1 MSHKIEKYGPV
12 FEAARGVQTY
22 VNGITVYHTK
32 SGRRDKATMREVA
45 EAVYP
50 HLPTATRNS
59 VSVEDVATA
68 LKDRSHVM
76 HDFHAQYETVTSHE
90 GEVTHW
96 LSYST
101 DTSCGSGPRDKFII
115 LWPAQDNPVPARV
128 RGCFVSA
135 RGTRHAECS

>member
-45 EAVYP
+45 EAVFP
-50 HLPTATRNS
+50 TLPSATQDAMT
-59 VSVEDVATA
+59 VEDVATA

-76 HDFHAQYETVTSHE
+76 HNFHAQAETVTSPE
-90 GEVTHW
+90 GVVSHW

-101 DTSCGSGPRDKFII
+101 DTSCGAGPREKFII
-115 LWPAQDNPVPARV
+115 L
-128 RGCFVSA
+128 
-135 RGTRHAECS
+135 

>member
-32 SGRRDKATMREVA
+32 SGRRDDKTMREVA

-50 HLPTATRNS
+50 YLPTATQNAMS
-59 VSVEDVATA
+59 VDDVATA

-76 HDFHAQYETVTSHE
+76 HNFHAQYETLTSPE

-96 LSYST
+96 LSYRT
-101 DTSCGSGPRDKFII
+101 DTSGGVGYKEKFII
-115 LWPAQDNPVPARV
+115 I
-128 RGCFVSA
+128 
-135 RGTRHAECS
+135 